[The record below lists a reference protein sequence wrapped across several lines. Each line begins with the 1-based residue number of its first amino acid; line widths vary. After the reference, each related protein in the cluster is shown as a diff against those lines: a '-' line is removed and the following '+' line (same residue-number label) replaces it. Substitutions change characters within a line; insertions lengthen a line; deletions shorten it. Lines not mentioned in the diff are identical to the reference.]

1 MYCKKNDNF
10 PYVCSVYTVRHDAP
24 CWFTGSR
31 SKTVSPLRV
40 HSRATAFWMIPQ
52 LTLLLLAWAGI
63 TRKEARRRRTIQI
76 SHW

>member
-1 MYCKKNDNF
+1 MYCKKMTISPMF
-10 PYVCSVYTVRHDAP
+10 VQCTVRHDAP